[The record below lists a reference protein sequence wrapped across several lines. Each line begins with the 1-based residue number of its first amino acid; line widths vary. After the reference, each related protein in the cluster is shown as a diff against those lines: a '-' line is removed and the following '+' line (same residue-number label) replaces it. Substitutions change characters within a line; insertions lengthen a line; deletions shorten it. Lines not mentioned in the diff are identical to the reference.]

1 MKSAERMNERITCSI
16 LAGSRILGWTP
27 KQYGVACA
35 LARARRDNQTESH
48 TSENSPENELSCRL
62 NDITNI
68 EIGQWAHE
76 IRKHQIFKRE
86 KKWTEKKSLTKW
98 ATKTKSFDFTGAH
111 FFSLRVENDTH
122 SLSVSVLTVSF
133 LFVYWQNQL

>member
-76 IRKHQIFKRE
+76 IRKHRIFKRE
-86 KKWTEKKSLTKW
+86 KSEPKKNRAQNEQQKQSH
-98 ATKTKSFDFTGAH
+98 SFLLAH
-111 FFSLRVENDTH
+111 TFFLFASKMIHTH
-122 SLSVSVLTVSF
+122 WVSVC
-133 LFVYWQNQL
+133 